1 MKLKKRPTK
10 ASALIQGASRGIGL
24 ALVDEL
30 LKNNADQPVI
40 ATCRNPN
47 SSDGLKSLMENYGE
61 RLKVFSLDPT
71 EESSAIK
78 VAEMLSKQS
87 ISLELLVNCT
97 GILHHSKLRPEK
109 RIDDINIENLIEL
122 FKVNSI
128 SAMLAIKHLRKF
140 LLRDSRAVIV
150 NLSARVGS
158 ISDNFLGGWYGYRSS
173 KAALNQLT
181 RTLSIELQRNL
192 PLSVCVAL
200 HPGTVDTQLSQ
211 PFQSAIPKEKI
222 FTTQTAARQIL
233 NVISKLNSTDNG
245 SFIAWDGSK
254 IPW

>member
-1 MKLKKRPTK
+1 MC
-10 ASALIQGASRGIGL
+10 I
-24 ALVDEL
+24 
-30 LKNNADQPVI
+30 
-40 ATCRNPN
+40 
-47 SSDGLKSLMENYGE
+47 
-61 RLKVFSLDPT
+61 
-71 EESSAIK
+71 
-78 VAEMLSKQS
+78 
-87 ISLELLVNCT
+87 
-97 GILHHSKLRPEK
+97 
-109 RIDDINIENLIEL
+109 
-122 FKVNSI
+122 
-128 SAMLAIKHLRKF
+128 
-140 LLRDSRAVIV
+140 RDR
-150 NLSARVGS
+150 
-158 ISDNFLGGWYGYRSS
+158 
-173 KAALNQLT
+173 LT

>member
-10 ASALIQGASRGIGL
+10 AYALIQGASRGIGL

-87 ISLELLVNCT
+87 ISIELLVNCT

>member
-10 ASALIQGASRGIGL
+10 AYALIQGASRGIGL

-87 ISLELLVNCT
+87 TSIELLVNCT

>member
-87 ISLELLVNCT
+87 TSIELLVNCT

>member
-10 ASALIQGASRGIGL
+10 AYALIQGASRGIGL

-47 SSDGLKSLMENYGE
+47 SSDGLKSLMESYGE

-87 ISLELLVNCT
+87 ISIELLVNCT

>member
-30 LKNNADQPVI
+30 LKNNAEQPVI

-47 SSDGLKSLMENYGE
+47 SSDGLKALMENYGE

-87 ISLELLVNCT
+87 TSIELLINCT

-140 LLRDSRAVIV
+140 LLRDSRSVIV

-158 ISDNFLGGWYGYRSS
+158 ISDNCLGGWYGYRSS

-181 RTLSIELQRNL
+181 KTLSIELQRNL
-192 PLSVCVAL
+192 PLNVCVAL

-222 FTTQTAARQIL
+222 FTTQIAARQIL
-233 NVISKLNSTDNG
+233 DVISKLNSTDTG

-254 IPW
+254 VPW